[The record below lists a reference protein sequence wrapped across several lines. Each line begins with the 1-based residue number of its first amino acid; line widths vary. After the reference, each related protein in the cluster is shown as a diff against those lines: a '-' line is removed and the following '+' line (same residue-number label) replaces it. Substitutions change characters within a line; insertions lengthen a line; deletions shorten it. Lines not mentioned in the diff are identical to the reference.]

1 MSVSIIK
8 RIVTAYVTMGRTFNT
23 WISFI
28 FTGFLLLNLR
38 ISVSFFMLL
47 DYIFF
52 PSLSTKKIKSPIII
66 VGNPRSGTTFL
77 HRYLIKNKFGNGSE
91 LWQLIYTSI
100 TMQKLIRPLL
110 PILNKFSPTKHHSTD
125 AHKTSLTSIETDD
138 ASMLFRFFDG
148 FFMYG
153 FILSWNKEELFDW
166 IDPKVRDMSKRDY
179 DWFESMWKRTLI
191 YHDSDRMVGK
201 LFSVSANAPTF
212 INKFKDAK
220 IIYLVRDPLSVIPSG
235 LSLVTGVLD
244 KKFGFWSMPQDKRQK
259 FINRLYFALKELL
272 LRFEDDWTNER
283 INKKNV
289 LIVKFDDIM
298 NDFET
303 VMKNI
308 VEFTKVEETD
318 ALLANIKDTALAQKS
333 YKSNHKYDLNK
344 FGLTEDKI
352 RNDCKPIYDTFLN

>member
-23 WISFI
+23 WISSI

-52 PSLSTKKIKSPIII
+52 PSFSTKKIKSPIII

-110 PILNKFSPTKHHSTD
+110 PMLNKFSPTKHHSTD

-153 FILSWNKEELFDW
+153 FILAWNKEKLFDW
-166 IDPKVRDMSKRDY
+166 IDPKVRDMSRRDY

-201 LFSVSANAPTF
+201 LFSVSANAPAF
-212 INKFKDAK
+212 IINAPPTVPGTPIRVSKPLIFRLFNFLTNVPSIAPQSTYTLFFLKTIFLDAFFKE
-220 IIYLVRDPLSVIPSG
+220 ITIPLIPS
-235 LSLVTGVLD
+235 SLTKIFEPD
-244 KKFGFWSMPQDKRQK
+244 PKK
-259 FINRLYFALKELL
+259 
-272 LRFEDDWTNER
+272 
-283 INKKNV
+283 
-289 LIVKFDDIM
+289 
-298 NDFET
+298 
-303 VMKNI
+303 
-308 VEFTKVEETD
+308 
-318 ALLANIKDTALAQKS
+318 
-333 YKSNHKYDLNK
+333 
-344 FGLTEDKI
+344 
-352 RNDCKPIYDTFLN
+352 